1 MKSIWE
7 LAGGDTEVGRKM
19 DALVE
24 EALGSVTEARQ
35 QEQLAQPL
43 GCHLGTFSLQTFL
56 CLPTSNCSFCLST
69 TPWGGSALGLVPSCL
84 CTFCFYLRCPKYSQ
98 SVSGLLSGML
108 LLPSPSAIT
117 RC

>member
-35 QEQLAQPL
+35 QEQLAQL
-43 GCHLGTFSLQTFL
+43 A
-56 CLPTSNCSFCLST
+56 LSQRK
-69 TPWGGSALGLVPSCL
+69 PRSRRPS
-84 CTFCFYLRCPKYSQ
+84 RS
-98 SVSGLLSGML
+98 
-108 LLPSPSAIT
+108 
-117 RC
+117 